1 MAFRSK
7 FHIGATKTDLYN
19 ALHPEQYL
27 QADSDIIGNRW
38 IEIKYNGTVIRN
50 EYNPEVYLPDKLP
63 AGDTALLRTDDQHKL
78 PA

>member
-27 QADSDIIGNRW
+27 RTDSDIIGNRW
-38 IEIKYNGTVIRN
+38 IEIKSNDTVIRN

-63 AGDTALLRTDDQHKL
+63 AGNSVIIGTNNEHKL

>member
-7 FHIGATKTDLYN
+7 FHIGATKTDIYN

-27 QADSDIIGNRW
+27 RLDSNIIGNRW
-38 IEIKYNGTVIRN
+38 IEIKSDRTVIHD
-50 EYNPEVYLPDKLP
+50 EYNPKVYVPDQQST
-63 AGDTALLRTDDQHKL
+63 GNTTVLRSDDEHKL

>member
-7 FHIGATKTDLYN
+7 FHIGATKTDIYN

-27 QADSDIIGNRW
+27 RLDSNIIGNRW
-38 IEIKYNGTVIRN
+38 IEIKSDRTIIHD
-50 EYNPEVYLPDKLP
+50 EYNPKVYVPDKQP
-63 AGDTALLRTDDQHKL
+63 TGDSALIRSDDEHKL